1 MDLYYQKL
9 EQFLETLDEQASRA
23 VEKVSIE
30 KTFKKG
36 DLLLKQGEICRYS
49 FGIINGVARKFYY
62 GEKKEMTK
70 MTTEFYFADDVAL
83 SFNSYLLQKPSEE
96 LIECVTDLRVK
107 CISRDDFQ
115 KVKQLFPKLVEY
127 DLLFT
132 ELYAAWL
139 EERLFDFNVLS
150 ATERYKKLIQM
161 SPEYFHQIKLTHIA
175 SYLGISL
182 ETLSRIRA
190 KI

>member
-9 EQFLETLDEQASRA
+9 EQFMETLDEETMRA
-23 VEKVSIE
+23 VENVSVK

-36 DLLLKQGEICRYS
+36 DLLLEQGEICKYS
-49 FGIINGVARKFYY
+49 FSLINGVARKFYY
-62 GEKKEMTK
+62 GQKKVI
-70 MTTEFYFADDVAL
+70 TTEFYFAGDVAL

-96 LIECVTDLRVK
+96 VMECVTDLTVE
-107 CISRDDFQ
+107 CISRDNFE
-115 KVKQLFPKLVEY
+115 KLKQSFPKLIAY

-150 ATERYKKLIQM
+150 ATERYRKLM
-161 SPEYFHQIKLTHIA
+161 HKSPQYFHQIKLTHIA

-190 KI
+190 RI

>member
-9 EQFLETLDEQASRA
+9 EQFIEKLDEQTLQA
-23 VEKVSIE
+23 VEDLSEE

-36 DLLLKQGEICRYS
+36 DFLLKQGEICEFS
-49 FGIINGVARKFYY
+49 FTIIDGVARKFYN
-62 GEKKEMTK
+62 GDKKEI
-70 MTTEFYFADDVAL
+70 TTEFYFSDDVAI
-83 SFNSYLLQKPSEE
+83 SFNSYLLQKPSVEV
-96 LIECVTDLRVK
+96 IECVTDLRVK
-107 CISRDDFQ
+107 CISRKNFE
-115 KVKQLFPKLVEY
+115 KLKESFPKLITY
-127 DLLFT
+127 DLLLT
-132 ELYAAWL
+132 ELYTSWL

-150 ATERYKKLIQM
+150 ATERYKKIM
-161 SPEYFHQIKLTHIA
+161 HKSPQYLLQIKLTYIA

>member
-9 EQFLETLDEQASRA
+9 KQFIETLDEQTLGA
-23 VEKVSIE
+23 VEDLSVE

-36 DLLLKQGEICRYS
+36 DLLLKQGEICKFS
-49 FGIINGVARKFYY
+49 FTIIDGVARKFYN
-62 GEKKEMTK
+62 GEKKEI
-70 MTTEFYFADDVAL
+70 TTEFYFADDLAL

-96 LIECVTDLRVK
+96 LIECVTDLQVK
-107 CISRDDFQ
+107 CISRDNFEQ
-115 KVKQLFPKLVEY
+115 LKQSFPKLVTF

-132 ELYAAWL
+132 ELYASWL

-150 ATERYKKLIQM
+150 ATERYKKLICK
-161 SPEYFHQIKLTHIA
+161 SPKYFQQIKLTHIA

-182 ETLSRIRA
+182 ETLSRIRS